1 MLYFTPIPLLIGVG
15 ILAALLLFH
24 SRQKRDP
31 TYLICFSIFWAYLL
45 FLLDVTLF
53 PIPLDITRIWL
64 PKERVLFILTHVN
77 LIPFN
82 YFDFFNKYVVFVEIV
97 RNIFLTI
104 PFGFGINLFARVKSK
119 NILWLG
125 AAVGFAIEMAQL
137 TVSLA
142 IGGVYRTVDITDVL
156 LNMVGVWLG
165 YGLFKKVAPTYLRL
179 RQLLKAKGMKLLE

>member
-1 MLYFTPIPLLIGVG
+1 MIGIG
-15 ILAALLLFH
+15 ILVALLLLHWWQKH
-24 SRQKRDP
+24 SFS
-31 TYLICFSIFWAYLL
+31 YLICFSIFWAYLL
-45 FLLDVTLF
+45 FVLNVTLF
-53 PIPLDITRIWL
+53 PIPLDIALVWFSN
-64 PKERVLFILTHVN
+64 ERLSFVLTHVN

-82 YFDFFNKYVVFVEIV
+82 YIDFFNKYVVLLEIV
-97 RNIFLTI
+97 QNIFLTI